1 VPKRKPEPGPLL
13 GPQTEGDW
21 IRATLMAIQHPS
33 ATERDRQEFRT
44 LLALRPDLY
53 EGSGDLARMAQRER
67 RGPLAKNA
75 YLDESMK
82 HYLRQLRAS
91 LGYETASALERLLID
106 VILGAWQDYH
116 LFAMVYGQRTSESFT
131 LRDMEQWERVLASKE
146 ARYLRAIE
154 ELPRVRRLLK
164 LPALQVNIAA
174 AGGQQVNIAGQL
186 TAGRLAPK
194 ELGGLECCDR

>member
-1 VPKRKPEPGPLL
+1 
-13 GPQTEGDW
+13 
-21 IRATLMAIQHPS
+21 MAIQHPS

-75 YLDESMK
+75 YLDESVK

-116 LFAMVYGQRTSESFT
+116 LFAFVYGQRTSESFT

-154 ELPRVRRLLK
+154 ELARVRRLLK

-174 AGGQQVNIAGQL
+174 AGGQQVSVAGEVP
-186 TAGRLAPK
+186 AGRLAPK
-194 ELGGLECCDR
+194 